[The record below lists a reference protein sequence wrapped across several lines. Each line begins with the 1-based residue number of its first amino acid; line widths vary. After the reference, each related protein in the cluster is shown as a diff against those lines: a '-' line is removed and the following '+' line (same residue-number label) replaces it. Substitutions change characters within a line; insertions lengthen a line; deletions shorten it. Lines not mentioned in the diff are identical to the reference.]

1 MEISKLTC
9 DAVRIP
15 YIGKFSLLK
24 ILAVVSNREN
34 FTNEIFS
41 TTRHLPDPRGSLS
54 SSIPS

>member
-41 TTRHLPDPRGSLS
+41 TRHLPDPRGSLS

>member
-41 TTRHLPDPRGSLS
+41 TRHLPDLRGSLS